1 MKVLVSILSCLLLCG
16 SYSPSVSNAQKT
28 MGDVRFDMRSSKAL
42 VLDSEMCVV
51 VKKCSISVNR
61 VSDRQSTD
69 SGQAPDGDQQS
80 TDSIQAQDGLLV
92 LPPELLTG
100 LQEITTSAPPPEEEP
115 GMGAMLGATPEL
127 LRNS

>member
-1 MKVLVSILSCLLLCG
+1 MSIIFS
-16 SYSPSVSNAQKT
+16 
-28 MGDVRFDMRSSKAL
+28 
-42 VLDSEMCVV
+42 
-51 VKKCSISVNR
+51 R

-100 LQEITTSAPPPEEEP
+100 LQEITTSAPPPEEE
-115 GMGAMLGATPEL
+115 
-127 LRNS
+127 